1 MGFRI
6 LHNKE
11 PHFLAIISINKQF
24 LQLVQG
30 KIVMYNNSRACCFGS
45 SLQRKVC
52 AIRAR
57 GGIPPTII
65 YNIIKERL
73 YMKVFMDKDFLL
85 ETPTAQ
91 HLYHDYSAKLPIVDY
106 HCHIPPQEIYEDRR
120 FENIAQVWLG
130 GHQVLADGSDY
141 YFGDHYKWRVMRSNG
156 VPEEYITGDKPDRE
170 RFQKFAESLEMAIGN
185 PMYTWC
191 HLELKKYFGYEGVLN
206 GETAEEVWNLCNDKL
221 QHDPKLT
228 VRGLIEQSNV
238 AMVGTTDDPID
249 SLEWHKKI
257 KEDPT
262 IKVVVAPS
270 FRPDKALNIRKEG
283 FADYIHKLEK
293 VVGRKFAC
301 ANCVVSALEER
312 LKFFVEM
319 GCRASDH
326 GLDYIPFAETN
337 AEKATAAFKK
347 AMAGET
353 LTKEEG
359 DEYTTYLLLKL
370 GALYK
375 KHNVVMQMHYSCL
388 RNVNDKMYRKLGPDT
403 GFDMIAVTDCS
414 ATISSLLS
422 ALTKEDACPKV
433 ILYSLNPADFDML
446 GTILGAFQDDEI
458 PGKIQLGSAWWF
470 CDTDDGMYQQ
480 MKTLARLGLLGNFIG
495 MLTDSRSF
503 LSYTRHELFR
513 RLMCNLIGGWVE
525 NGQYPNDD
533 KALKQIVEGISYY
546 NAKRYF
552 NL

>member
-1 MGFRI
+1 
-6 LHNKE
+6 
-11 PHFLAIISINKQF
+11 
-24 LQLVQG
+24 
-30 KIVMYNNSRACCFGS
+30 
-45 SLQRKVC
+45 
-52 AIRAR
+52 
-57 GGIPPTII
+57 
-65 YNIIKERL
+65 
-73 YMKVFMDKDFLL
+73 MKAFMDKEFMLQSA
-85 ETPTAQ
+85 TAQ
-91 HLYHDYSAKLPIVDY
+91 HLYHDYAEDMPICDY
-106 HCHIPPQEIYEDRR
+106 HCHIPPREIYENRR
-120 FENIAQVWLG
+120 FDNIAQVWLG
-130 GHQVLADGSDY
+130 GRNPDGS

-170 RFQKFAESLEMAIGN
+170 RFQKFAEALPMAIGN
-185 PMYTWC
+185 PMYHWTN
-191 HLELKKYFGYEGVLN
+191 LELHTFFGYDGVLN
-206 GETAEEVWNLCNDKL
+206 GDTAEEVWNLCNDKL

-238 AMVGTTDDPID
+238 AFIGTTDDPID

-262 IKVVVAPS
+262 IKFTVAPS
-270 FRPDKALNIRKEG
+270 FRPDKALNINKPG
-283 FADYIHKLEK
+283 FAEYMGKLAAAVGKEK
-293 VVGRKFAC
+293 LAC
-301 ANCVVSALEER
+301 INCVTSALTDRIE
-312 LKFFVEM
+312 FFAEM

-513 RLMCNLIGGWVE
+513 RLMCNLIGNWVE
-525 NGQYPNDD
+525 NGQYPNDE
-533 KALKQIVEGISYY
+533 KSLKKIVEGISYY

>member
-1 MGFRI
+1 
-6 LHNKE
+6 
-11 PHFLAIISINKQF
+11 
-24 LQLVQG
+24 
-30 KIVMYNNSRACCFGS
+30 
-45 SLQRKVC
+45 
-52 AIRAR
+52 
-57 GGIPPTII
+57 
-65 YNIIKERL
+65 
-73 YMKVFMDKDFLL
+73 MKAFMDKEFMLQS
-85 ETPTAQ
+85 PTAQ
-91 HLYHDYSAKLPIVDY
+91 HLYHAYAEDMPICDY
-106 HCHIPPQEIYEDRR
+106 HCHIPPREIYENRR
-120 FENIAQVWLG
+120 FDNFAQVWLG
-130 GHQVLADGSDY
+130 GRNPDGS

-170 RFQKFAESLEMAIGN
+170 RFQKFAEALPMAIGN
-185 PMYTWC
+185 PMYHWTN
-191 HLELKKYFGYEGVLN
+191 LELHVFFGYDGVLN
-206 GETAEEVWNLCNDKL
+206 GDTAEEVWNLCNDKL

-238 AMVGTTDDPID
+238 AFIGTTDDPID
-249 SLEWHKKI
+249 DLYWHKKI

-262 IKVVVAPS
+262 IKFTVAPS
-270 FRPDKALNIRKEG
+270 FRPDKAININKPG
-283 FADYIHKLEK
+283 FAEYMGKLAA
-293 VVGRKFAC
+293 VVGKEKLACIDCVTDALTKRIEFFA
-301 ANCVVSALEER
+301 
-312 LKFFVEM
+312 EM

-513 RLMCNLIGGWVE
+513 RLMCNLIGNWVE
-525 NGQYPNDD
+525 NGQYPNDE
-533 KALKQIVEGISYY
+533 KALKKIVEGISYY